1 MSPPTKEIQA
11 LARSLGFDVI
21 GIARVDANAPY
32 LEGQMAEAPIPLSR
46 SLWEK
51 LRTWLFGGFH
61 ADMSWLERDPY
72 RRSHPE
78 SVLSGCRSLVMV
90 GLNYWPKEELPD
102 SPDRGRVARY
112 AWGKD
117 YHKILEEK
125 LKTLERAIHK
135 LYPGEQ
141 TKRYV
146 DTGPIMEKPWA
157 QQAGLGWIGKHT
169 NLVSTEFGSWLL
181 LGEILTTALLDPDE
195 PATDLCGSCTLC
207 IQACPTGAIVEP
219 YVLNAQRCISY
230 LTIEHRGILEGI
242 PEELRKRMGNKIF
255 GCDDC
260 LDICP
265 FNIHAQPNNEEAF
278 KPLPFVQHLILDN
291 HQDMTNEDFL
301 AATRNSPLRRS
312 KHKGFLRNI
321 QIAIHNRKKP
331 RSATPIE

>member
-1 MSPPTKEIQA
+1 MSAPTKEIQA

-21 GIARVDANAPY
+21 GIARVDANAPH
-32 LEGQMAEAPIPLSR
+32 LEGQMAEAPIPLSH
-46 SLWEK
+46 SLWER
-51 LRTWLFGGFH
+51 LRSWLCWGFH
-61 ADMSWLERDPY
+61 AGMSWLERDPY

-78 SVLSGCRSLVMV
+78 SVLPGCRSLVMV

-102 SPDRGRVARY
+102 SPDIGRVARY

-117 YHKILEEK
+117 YHKILAEK
-125 LKTLERAIHK
+125 LKALERAIQE

-141 TKRYV
+141 TRRYV

-181 LGEILTTALLDPDE
+181 LGEILTTAFLDPDE

-230 LTIEHRGILEGI
+230 LTIEHRGTLESI
-242 PEELRKRMGNKIF
+242 PEGLRKRMGNKVF

-265 FNIHAQPNNEEAF
+265 FNVHAQPTKEEAF
-278 KPLPFVQHLILDN
+278 TPLPFVQKLILDN
-291 HQDMTNEDFL
+291 HQNMTNEDFL
-301 AATRNSPLRRS
+301 AATRNSPLRRP
-312 KHKGFLRNI
+312 KHGGFLRNL

-331 RSATPIE
+331 TSATPIG